1 MRPISWKRR
10 LMVRWKNA
18 YQSQSLLTHLPIEK
32 LKMEYE
38 ANTILLKHEITS
50 KTEALDK
57 LTKEHQKQAETCKE
71 LQHQL
76 QEISASVSQLLY
88 TPPDPLFMCFLF
100 STACSAPGRLQG
112 VAGAAQHIGCRLQWW
127 VAQDSQATWT
137 TIGAAAAAHAAY
149 HVGLFNNQKG

>member
-10 LMVRWKNA
+10 LMVRRKAVN
-18 YQSQSLLTHLPIEK
+18 QSQSLLTHLPIEK

-76 QEISASVSQLLY
+76 QEISASVSAGLLTY
-88 TPPDPLFMCFLF
+88 PTLSICIALPYSMLSSRATTRSCRS
-100 STACSAPGRLQG
+100 STA
-112 VAGAAQHIGCRLQWW
+112 H
-127 VAQDSQATWT
+127 
-137 TIGAAAAAHAAY
+137 
-149 HVGLFNNQKG
+149 